1 MEKKIQNAI
10 LSNLNEIKESV
21 DLSQNKEEDDSQIN
35 EDDPDEL
42 INALSKFEKI
52 TKAHSVFDYE
62 SKRSYFDEIYFKN
75 SKLFKM

>member
-1 MEKKIQNAI
+1 MDETIKKAI
-10 LSNLNEIKESV
+10 LNNLNEIKESV
-21 DLSQNKEEDDSQIN
+21 DLNQEVDDKQVN

-42 INALSKFEKI
+42 INELPKFEKI
-52 TKAHSVFDYE
+52 TKSHTVFDYE